1 MSTELVV
8 APVVQVGELKVFTL
22 HVGVRTVYGRPAR
35 MVTRRPHV
43 MLLTAPKMLMLE
55 PTGFGHEAPVFAA
68 TVTPDIVPLK
78 RVFEPGAKGLVEV
91 CEQLDEN
98 DVVLR
103 RKSSTP

>member
-43 MLLTAPKMLMLE
+43 MLLTAPKMLISNQPDSGTRHPYSRQPSH
-55 PTGFGHEAPVFAA
+55 PT
-68 TVTPDIVPLK
+68 
-78 RVFEPGAKGLVEV
+78 
-91 CEQLDEN
+91 
-98 DVVLR
+98 
-103 RKSSTP
+103 